1 MAPIEGGRFRMGSDD
16 YYPEERPSRLVAVA
30 RFWMD
35 LHPVTNA
42 QFARFVAAT
51 GYATGAERLGRSLVF
66 TPPPGPVDLG
76 DPRHWWTD
84 RPSADWRHPHGP
96 GSAADPDH
104 PVVHVSWLDAQAYCR
119 WAQARLP
126 REAGGLEGAPFAW
139 GDELVPGGS
148 HMANIWQGEF
158 PWHNARD
165 DGYAGTSPV
174 CAYPPNGFGL
184 YDMIGN
190 VWEWTADD
198 FGTVADSCC
207 GNNAGPH
214 TETLKTIKG
223 GSYLCAPN
231 YCQRYRPAARSAHA
245 AASATGH
252 VGFRCVRDLT

>member
-1 MAPIEGGRFRMGSDD
+1 MLFRS
-16 YYPEERPSRLVAVA
+16 
-30 RFWMD
+30 
-35 LHPVTNA
+35 
-42 QFARFVAAT
+42 
-51 GYATGAERLGRSLVF
+51 
-66 TPPPGPVDLG
+66 
-76 DPRHWWTD
+76 
-84 RPSADWRHPHGP
+84 
-96 GSAADPDH
+96 
-104 PVVHVSWLDAQAYCR
+104 
-119 WAQARLP
+119 QARLP
-126 REAGGLEGAPFAW
+126 REAEWEFAARGGLEGAPFAW

-245 AASATGH
+245 AGTRYPAPGAVTSVRGTSHASIIAYRRASPCSGWCHRDGSRVITARPIGLDQHRRRGSYYARNSCPNGH
-252 VGFRCVRDLT
+252 DESGTFVPSSADSGSR